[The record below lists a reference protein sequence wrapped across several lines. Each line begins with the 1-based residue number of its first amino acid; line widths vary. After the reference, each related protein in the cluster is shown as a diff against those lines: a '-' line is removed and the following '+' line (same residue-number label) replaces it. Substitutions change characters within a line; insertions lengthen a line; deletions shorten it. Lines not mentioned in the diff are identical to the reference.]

1 MEKKARRR
9 PDRTVTVNAWQGEP
23 ELHEERSRWHP
34 EAPAWHSW
42 NQMSPEHEF
51 CEFVAALVRM
61 IKPRVVIET
70 GVGQGYTTRR
80 IVAALGPGATLM
92 GFESDPAWRDV
103 LSGLDFFDGEVAKL
117 AGEPTPAD
125 DDLATVDLFVADS
138 AQKYRSDEVSRWA
151 ELAKPGSLI
160 VVHDTGN
167 GHPKWTPHH
176 RMGELI
182 ASLEIAG
189 LRLPNPRGSFV
200 GQR

>member
-1 MEKKARRR
+1 MPKNAQRR
-9 PDRTVTVNAWQGEP
+9 PGRSVTVNAWQGEP
-23 ELHEERSRWHP
+23 ELEEERSRWHP
-34 EAPAWHSW
+34 EAPVWHAW
-42 NQMSPEHEF
+42 NQMSPEYEF

-61 IKPRVVIET
+61 AKPSLVIET

-80 IVAALGPGATLM
+80 AAAALTPGARLL
-92 GFESDPAWRDV
+92 GFESDPAWREQ
-103 LSGLDFFDGEVAKL
+103 LAELDFFDGETASL
-117 AGEPTPAD
+117 AAEPTPAD
-125 DDLATVDLFVADS
+125 DDLANVDLFVADS

-182 ASLEIAG
+182 ASLGIPG